1 MWKSTYSHLWIWGR
15 SVIRDTVTWLQQVP
29 DVIDAYALKI
39 LLSFLEVTPLCQ
51 GVWDDNLLQLAKLK
65 NPLSHLVDSLHQ
77 PAAVKSEECHG
88 ETLGMCSTCRNL
100 RHQMQAKAVRQE
112 KKALAS
118 SEIPSKYAP
127 NVTLSTLQI
136 WRSLLL
142 WHERRVCQHGGSDSC
157 RNKLPNLH

>member
-29 DVIDAYALKI
+29 DIIDAYALEI

-51 GVWDDNLLQLAKLK
+51 GVRDDNLLQLAKPK

-77 PAAVKSEECHG
+77 PAAVRSEECHG

-112 KKALAS
+112 KKPLAS
-118 SEIPSKYAP
+118 SELPSKYA
-127 NVTLSTLQI
+127 LM
-136 WRSLLL
+136 
-142 WHERRVCQHGGSDSC
+142 
-157 RNKLPNLH
+157 